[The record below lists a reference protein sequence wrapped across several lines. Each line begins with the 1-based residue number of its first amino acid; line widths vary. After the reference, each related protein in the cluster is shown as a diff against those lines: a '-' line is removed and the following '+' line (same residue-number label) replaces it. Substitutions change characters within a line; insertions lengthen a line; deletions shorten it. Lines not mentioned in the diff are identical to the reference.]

1 MASQKN
7 QGTPLV
13 IVESPAKAR
22 TISKFLGSDYRI
34 EASIG
39 HVRDLPS
46 DASEVPAELKK
57 EKWAKLGIDVEHDFK
72 TLYVVPADKK
82 DHLKK
87 LKGMV
92 KDASVL
98 YLATDEDREGE
109 SISWHLLQELQPKC
123 ETKRL
128 VFHEIT
134 KSAILEALEHPR
146 QIDMDLVEAQET
158 RRIVDRL
165 YGYTVSPLLWKKVR
179 PRLSAGRVQSVAV
192 RLIVERERERMRF
205 VPAEYWSVEATFAGQ
220 HGDAAPFSAN
230 LQGLADQRVAT
241 GRDFDPDTG
250 KLKPEAKGLVLLGE
264 KVAREVAAELH
275 GKPATV
281 ADVEQK
287 PYTERPYPPF
297 TTSTLQQEAA
307 RKLRYAAQR
316 TMRGAQRLYENG
328 YITYMRTDSTTLSSQ
343 AIDAA
348 RTLIGKEFGPQYLP
362 DAPRQ
367 YQTKVKNAQEAH
379 EAIRPAGTEFVHP
392 SALPADV
399 GPDERAIYELI
410 WRRTVASQMKDAK
423 GQRTTMTL
431 VAPTSAHGNARFTA
445 TGKTI
450 DFPGYRLAYIEDL
463 EEAESELAE
472 AERVL
477 PNLQKG
483 QTAKAQELKPAG
495 HTTQPPPRVTEAG
508 LIKELEARGIGR
520 PSTYAAIIETIVRRE
535 YVFKRGTA
543 LVPTFTAFAVVDLL
557 SAYLG
562 WLVDYQFTAKMED
575 DLDEI
580 SNGRAKRLDYLNQF
594 FLSGDDSKG
603 RAGLRD
609 HISSVEG
616 DIDPRKV
623 CSIPLGTN
631 ENGELVE
638 VRVGRYGPFLSCG
651 DKRTSVPDEMPPDEM
666 TLAKAIELLIKG
678 GDGPKVLGTDP
689 ETGLQVFVKVGRFG
703 PYFQL
708 GEAKEGSKKKTDKP
722 KMASLLAGMEP
733 ETVTLEEAV
742 ATLALP
748 RTVGVAKPPES
759 ETEEPILSANGRFG
773 PYLKWGKD
781 TRSIPAGS
789 TPLTVTMEEALA
801 LFAQPKTGGR
811 GRKPGAPAK
820 ARREIGEHPE
830 SKAPIKLLDGR
841 YGPYVTDGT
850 TNASLNKDE
859 NPDELTLARAVE
871 LLAARAAKGPSKKKP
886 ARRAAKPAAAKKAT
900 TKPATPKK
908 AAPKKAKA
916 KSE

>member
-1 MASQKN
+1 MASQK
-7 QGTPLV
+7 QLGTPLV

-22 TISKFLGSDYRI
+22 TIAKFLGSAYRI

-39 HVRDLPS
+39 HIRDLPS
-46 DASEVPAELKK
+46 DASEVPPELKK

-72 TLYVVPADKK
+72 ALYVVPADKR

-87 LKGMV
+87 LKSMV
-92 KDASVL
+92 KDAPVL

-109 SISWHLLQELQPKC
+109 SISWHLVQELQPKC
-123 ETKRL
+123 ETRRL

-134 KSAILEALEHPR
+134 KAAILEALEHPR

-205 VPAEYWSVEATFAGQ
+205 LPAEYWSLDAVFAGIGASVQ
-220 HGDAAPFSAN
+220 ADATPFTAN
-230 LQGLADQRVAT
+230 LNALGDKRVAT

-250 KLKPEAKGLVLLGE
+250 KPKEGLVVLGE
-264 KVAREVAAELH
+264 QQALGLATELAAQ
-275 GKPATV
+275 KATV
-281 ADVEQK
+281 TEVEQK

-307 RKLRYAAQR
+307 RKLRFAAQR
-316 TMRGAQRLYENG
+316 TMRAAQRLYENG

-343 AIDAA
+343 AIDASRSLIA
-348 RTLIGKEFGPQYLP
+348 REFGPQYLP

-379 EAIRPAGTEFVHP
+379 EAIRPAGSEFVHP
-392 SALPADV
+392 QSLGGDV
-399 GPDERAIYELI
+399 GEDERRVYEMI

-431 VAPTSAHGNARFTA
+431 VMPTKQRGPAKFTA

-450 DFPGYRLAYIEDL
+450 DFAGYRLAYIEDL
-463 EEAESELAE
+463 EEAESELAD

-477 PNLQKG
+477 PNLQAG
-483 QTAKAQELKPAG
+483 QQATAQELKPAG
-495 HTTQPPPRVTEAG
+495 HTTQPPPRITEAG

-535 YVFKRGTA
+535 YVFKRATA

-557 SAYLG
+557 ATHLG
-562 WLVDYQFTAKMED
+562 YLVDYQFTAKMED

-580 SNGRAKRLDYLNQF
+580 SNGRARRLDYLKGF
-594 FLSGDDSKG
+594 FLGEKG
-603 RAGLRD
+603 KGGHPGLRD
-609 HISSVEG
+609 RVSGVEK

-666 TLAKAIELLIKG
+666 TLGKAIELLVKG
-678 GDGPKVLGTDP
+678 GDGPKVLGVDPATD
-689 ETGLQVFVKVGRFG
+689 QKVFVKIGRFG

-708 GEAKEGSKKKTDKP
+708 GEAKEKEGGKKGDKKGAGKKEDRP

-733 ETVTLEEAV
+733 ETVTLEQALS
-742 ATLALP
+742 TLALP
-748 RTVGVAKPPES
+748 RTVGVQKPKDA
-759 ETEEPILSANGRFG
+759 ETEEPILAANGRFG
-773 PYLKWGKD
+773 PYLKWGKE
-781 TRSIPAGS
+781 TRSIPAGT
-789 TPLTVTMEEALA
+789 TPLTVTLEQALA

-811 GRKPGAPAK
+811 GRGPGVPQK
-820 ARREIGEHPE
+820 ARREMGEHPDT
-830 SKAPIKLLDGR
+830 KAPIKLLDGR

-850 TNASLNKDE
+850 TNASLTKDE
-859 NPDELTLARAVE
+859 NPDELTLARAVD
-871 LLAARAAKGPSKKKP
+871 LLKAREAKGPAKKRP
-886 ARRAAKPAAAKKAT
+886 MRRARKPAAAKSK
-900 TKPATPKK
+900 
-908 AAPKKAKA
+908 
-916 KSE
+916 